1 MKHLLIFL
9 LLTFFTIKGH
19 SQADSTQVDT
29 VQLTM
34 LWSQCSFCNPQTDVG
49 FATFRYKGT
58 KEKPEVELIQYLDR
72 ELNPLKPQ
80 AIVWMI
86 NVPKPK
92 RKE

>member
-19 SQADSTQVDT
+19 SQADSAQVDT

-34 LWSQCSFCNPQTDVG
+34 LWSQCSFCSPQTDFG
-49 FATFRYKGT
+49 FATFRNKGT
-58 KEKPEVELIQYLDR
+58 KEKPDVELIGYLDQNLR
-72 ELNPLKPQ
+72 PLKSQ
-80 AIVWMI
+80 AIVWMVNI
-86 NVPKPK
+86 PKK